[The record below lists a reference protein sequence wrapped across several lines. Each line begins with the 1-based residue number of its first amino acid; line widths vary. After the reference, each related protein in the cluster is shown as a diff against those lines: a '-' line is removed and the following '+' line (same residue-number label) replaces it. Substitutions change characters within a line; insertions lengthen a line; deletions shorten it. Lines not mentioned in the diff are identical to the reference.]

1 MPNLPPHIAGENK
14 TPVSSADLREAMRV
28 YERQHIIRMLDEA
41 DNDKK
46 KAAEMLG
53 IGLSSLYRKMEDL
66 GILVDEGNSQE

>member
-1 MPNLPPHIAGENK
+1 
-14 TPVSSADLREAMRV
+14 MRV